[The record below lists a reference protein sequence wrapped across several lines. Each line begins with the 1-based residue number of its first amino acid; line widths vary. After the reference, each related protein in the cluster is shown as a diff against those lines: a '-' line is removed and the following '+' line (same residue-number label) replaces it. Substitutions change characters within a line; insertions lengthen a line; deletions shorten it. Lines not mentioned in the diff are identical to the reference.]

1 MKKNKKYIDED
12 FMSHGDFTV
21 NLGIITDKK
30 VVLNHEI
37 RDAEF
42 DYDRCMDDLKKT
54 VTETFSIPSIFKKE
68 R

>member
-1 MKKNKKYIDED
+1 MKKSKYIDED

-30 VVLNHEI
+30 VVLNSEV

-54 VTETFSIPSIFKKE
+54 VTETLSIPSIFKKG

>member
-1 MKKNKKYIDED
+1 MKKNKKYIDEE
-12 FMSHGDFTV
+12 
-21 NLGIITDKK
+21 KK
-30 VVLNHEI
+30 VVLNHEV

-54 VTETFSIPSIFKKE
+54 VTETLSMPSIFKKG

>member
-1 MKKNKKYIDED
+1 MKKNKYIDGD
-12 FMSHGDFTV
+12 FMSHGDFIT
-21 NLGIITDKK
+21 NIGITTDKE
-30 VVLNHEI
+30 VILNHEV

-54 VTETFSIPSIFKKE
+54 VTETLSMPSIFKKG

>member
-1 MKKNKKYIDED
+1 MKKSKYIDED
-12 FMSHGDFTV
+12 FMSYGDFTV
-21 NLGIITDKK
+21 NLGIITNNK
-30 VVLNHEI
+30 VILNHEV

-54 VTETFSIPSIFKKE
+54 VTETLSIPSIFKKG